1 MSDSSEE
8 LMLKAKKGDLRAFE
22 TLIWLHQKNVVNFF
36 VRSGV
41 ESDAEDLAQDTF
53 IRLWDA
59 RARYE
64 VTAKFKT
71 FLYLVM
77 RRIFID
83 EVRRRDR
90 RERTKLEIEEFFP
103 DRVESEHERDRDID
117 TAKIV
122 SMLPDGMRDV
132 ILMIYMEGLKHEEVA
147 DRLSIPVGTV
157 KSRVFNAL
165 RKLRKILEKED
176 KQS

>member
-22 TLIWLHQKNVVNFF
+22 ELVRLHQRNVMNFF

-41 ESDAEDLAQDTF
+41 KTDAEDLAQKTF

-64 VTAKFKT
+64 VTARFKT

-90 RERTKLEIEEFFP
+90 LEQAKREMADFFP
-103 DRVESEHERDRDID
+103 DRIESEHERSID

-122 SMLPDGMRDV
+122 SMLPEGMRDV
-132 ILMIYMEGLKHEEVA
+132 ILMTYMEGLKHEEIA
-147 DRLSIPVGTV
+147 DRLCIPLGTV

-165 RKLRKILEKED
+165 RKLREILESED
-176 KQS
+176 KHHD

>member
-8 LMLKAKKGDLRAFE
+8 LMLKSKKGDLRAFE
-22 TLIWLHQKNVVNFF
+22 ELVRMHQKNVVNFF

-41 ESDAEDLAQDTF
+41 ESDAEDLAQKTF

-77 RRIFID
+77 RRIYID

-90 RERTKLEIEEFFP
+90 LERAKKGMADFFP
-103 DRVESEHERDRDID
+103 DRVESNHEREID
-117 TAKIV
+117 TVKIV
-122 SMLPDGMRDV
+122 NMLPEGMRDV
-132 ILMIYMEGLKHEEVA
+132 ILMTYMEGLKHEEVA
-147 DRLSIPVGTV
+147 ERLSIPLGTV
-157 KSRVFNAL
+157 KSRCFNAL
-165 RKLRKILEKED
+165 RRLREILENED
-176 KQS
+176 KHDD

>member
-22 TLIWLHQKNVVNFF
+22 ELVRNHQKNVLNFF

-41 ESDAEDLAQDTF
+41 ESEAEDLAQKTF

-64 VTAKFKT
+64 VTARFKT

-90 RERTKLEIEEFFP
+90 RERTKLEITEFFS
-103 DRVESEHERDRDID
+103 DRVESQHERNID
-117 TAKIV
+117 TARIV
-122 SMLPDGMRDV
+122 SMLPEGMRDV

-147 DRLSIPVGTV
+147 DRLSIPLGTV

-165 RKLRKILEKED
+165 RKLREILESED
-176 KQS
+176 KHHD